1 MTTKTIS
8 DFFEVYRPKSPDEQK
23 FVDKHVVIKHK
34 DRNGNGDDVF
44 NAKNIK
50 KADRKKERHG
60 YEPGE
65 DEKVYEEVEQVDEL
79 SAGLKARYT
88 RSATADRD
96 DVSQRLSSGQDG
108 DHRFIKPGGK
118 KETAFK
124 RIVKNRDAGIQR
136 ANEEVDQGDDDH
148 SGTYEYQHRSGRYVK
163 AKITGHP
170 KTGYKIRWADG
181 STSYKPNNDELKKT
195 IKSGG
200 LIFNEGVMKTVAKKA
215 ARAWNW
221 SGNSIDQ
228 VRDDTDTLGSDSRE
242 WASKRKVNKHSPAH
256 LQQQMIKRDA
266 RNAARKPTN
275 EEVEALDEVTF
286 HHYEITH
293 PSIAPKGGEGAIVH
307 IKGKPAT
314 MHKHRVETG
323 DVEGHYGPT
332 RHFKVTDTK
341 TGLSSNHS
349 VYQSDYLPREG
360 NSILSV
366 RPKGST
372 GGHTTTHNKALA
384 AYLSGKRKLSED
396 LESVEEMRGRSYATV
411 KPGYYHR
418 GPTSNKPLDDDM
430 RKGLDAI
437 DAAFKKAKGHNGTPK
452 KPVAEDVE
460 SIDELSKGKLKNY
473 LDKAFDGSRG
483 SAATPEKFRKSIE
496 MGTVAAKKIGQ
507 RFPGSKNVK
516 VKVKATNEDV
526 EQIDEIGDTKAG
538 RAGLGS
544 YINKRAADIGARAYE
559 AGKSISWDADEDAYK
574 KELRHRAG
582 IERAVGKLT
591 KPRKF
596 RRYYGEE
603 LASSFVDKYM
613 PEQADMPALTNEER
627 LVSVLM
633 DQNISEAISVDV
645 LALHSTLDEQNQ
657 RLLIDNIM
665 EGQIDDVVD
674 FAIQNRN

>member
-1 MTTKTIS
+1 MTNKTIA

-44 NAKNIK
+44 NAKNVK

-60 YEPGE
+60 YEPGD

-79 SAGLKARYT
+79 SDGLKARYT
-88 RSATADRD
+88 RAASADRD

-124 RIVKNRDAGIQR
+124 RIVKNREAGIQR
-136 ANEEVDQGDDDH
+136 ANEEVDQSDDNH

-200 LIFNEGVMKTVAKKA
+200 LIFNE
-215 ARAWNW
+215 
-221 SGNSIDQ
+221 
-228 VRDDTDTLGSDSRE
+228 
-242 WASKRKVNKHSPAH
+242 
-256 LQQQMIKRDA
+256 
-266 RNAARKPTN
+266 
-275 EEVEALDEVTF
+275 EVEALDEQSF
-286 HHYEITH
+286 HHYVIQPIFGNGA
-293 PSIAPKGGEGAIVH
+293 PSGTEGGIDHVKGAPAKMRRHGIVGGEVA
-307 IKGKPAT
+307 
-314 MHKHRVETG
+314 
-323 DVEGHYGPT
+323 GHYGKT
-332 RHFKVTDTK
+332 KYIKVSDTK
-341 TGLSSNHS
+341 TGLTSNHS
-349 VYQSDYLPREG
+349 VYQSDHNPKTGETL
-360 NSILSV
+360 LSV
-366 RPKGST
+366 RPKGGT
-372 GGHTTTHNKALA
+372 GAHLARHNKALA

-396 LESVEEMRGRSYATV
+396 FESLEEMRGRSYATV

-418 GPTSNKPLDDDM
+418 GPTTNKPLDDDL
-430 RKGLDAI
+430 RKGLNAI
-437 DAAFKKAKGHNGTPK
+437 DTALKKAKGYSGTPK

-460 SIDELSKGKLKNY
+460 SIDELSKPTLARYVKKATEPKNAMK
-473 LDKAFDGSRG
+473 DVEKKHDNARKDTKAYKRMQGYGMPDGEDGGVNR
-483 SAATPEKFRKSIE
+483 
-496 MGTVAAKKIGQ
+496 AAKRSETEADRTKYSAGMRKKYVQ
-507 RFPGSKNVK
+507 
-516 VKVKATNEDV
+516 KAIDKLAEDV
-526 EQIDEIGDTKAG
+526 EQIDEIGNTKAG
-538 RAGLGS
+538 RQALGS
-544 YINKRAADIGARAYE
+544 YINKRAADIGTRAYE
-559 AGKSISWDADEDAYK
+559 AGKSISWDADDAAYK
-574 KELRHRAG
+574 KELKHRAG
-582 IERAVGKLT
+582 IERAVSKLAA
-591 KPRKF
+591 PRKF

-603 LASSFVDKYM
+603 LAGSFVDKYM
-613 PEQADMPALTNEER
+613 PEQADMPAPTNEEK

-633 DQNISEAISVDV
+633 DQNIAEAIAADV

-665 EGQIDDVVD
+665 EGRIDEVVD